1 MQHALDHARQGITVF
16 DRNLALTCWNRE
28 FCDLFELPPSL
39 MRIGVG
45 LDEIVRFNAE
55 RGIYGP
61 GSVDDFVA
69 ERIESQLNEQEPLRL
84 RLHPVDAGDRN
95 PLGAPA
101 GRRHRHHLYRRD
113 PER

>member
-1 MQHALDHARQGITVF
+1 
-16 DRNLALTCWNRE
+16 
-28 FCDLFELPPSL
+28 

-69 ERIESQLNEQEPLRL
+69 ERIESQLNEKEPLRL
-84 RLHPVDAGDRN
+84 RLHPSLRVIEIRSARLPDGGIVTTYTDVTQNVEA
-95 PLGAPA
+95 
-101 GRRHRHHLYRRD
+101 
-113 PER
+113 